1 MMERAPIIYSGR
13 SFSPEDLA
21 LIRQAATDY
30 AGLGITEIARTI
42 CEWLDWKRPNGR
54 LKNHECRLLLERL
67 RDQGV
72 LTLPALHRSGRRGP
86 RTVSITVESDPQSP
100 IQTTVA
106 DLQPLR
112 LVQVP
117 STEGARFRQFIE
129 RYHYLGYRISTGAN
143 LRYCPSRKRP
153 DAGLPSMVQ
162 PRMDHGG
169 PRSLD
174 RLEYPA

>member
-1 MMERAPIIYSGR
+1 MIDRGGISYGGR
-13 SFSPEDLA
+13 GFSPEELV
-21 LIRQAATDY
+21 LMREAACDY
-30 AGLGITEIARTI
+30 ADLGITEIARTI

-67 RDQGV
+67 RDQDL

-100 IQTTVA
+100 IQSTVA

-117 STEGARFRQFIE
+117 STDAALFRQFIQ
-129 RYHYLGYRISTGAN
+129 RYHYLGYRIPTGAN
-143 LRYCPSRKRP
+143 LRYF
-153 DAGLPSMVQ
+153 VQ
-162 PRMDHGG
+162 AASGQMLACLQWSSP
-169 PRSLD
+169 
-174 RLEYPA
+174 